1 MAKLLSADI
10 FELYIFSFEIFPMGV
25 SFVLARVV
33 IAFELFLGVWMIS
46 NLHARLSAAA
56 GIFTL
61 AGFSAFL
68 IWLMLRGDQG
78 SCHCFGELVDFTP
91 GQSLIK
97 NMAMTALLLP
107 CLWGRSFNIRHRGM
121 WTALIFLASFA
132 TVFII
137 SVPDN
142 FRFSQYGRSYFN
154 EEAFDSAVESG
165 QIPSNTLEGNKIVCF
180 FGTGCHFCQ
189 MTSQKLGILL
199 RTDALEPYGG
209 VDFSDA
215 GVVCVFPDT
224 DDPEEPTTSDFLEAT
239 RLECS
244 EVLKVTPETIVKVT
258 HGSMPMVLLMHD
270 GSVVKEFGYRDLH

>member
-1 MAKLLSADI
+1 MLSADI

-107 CLWGRSFNIRHRGM
+107 CLWGRSFNIKHRGM

-142 FRFSQYGRSYFN
+142 FRYSEYSASHFD
-154 EEAFDSAVESG
+154 EETFREAADDG
-165 QIPSNTLEGNKIVCF
+165 GIPAEVMEGEKVVCF
-180 FGTGCHFCQ
+180 FSTTCHYCR
-189 MTSQKLGILL
+189 MTAQKLGILH
-199 RTDALEPYGG
+199 RTGALEPSEG

-215 GVVCVFPDT
+215 EVVCLFPAS
-224 DDPEEPTTSDFLEAT
+224 DDPELPQPADFLEDT
-239 RLECS
+239 QLECTS
-244 EVLKVTPETIVKVT
+244 VVRISPESIIGIT
-258 HGSMPMVLLMHD
+258 HGSLPMVLLMQD
-270 GSVVKEFGYRDLH
+270 GRVLKEYGYRDLH